1 MSFNADLNRF
11 ALKVDARTKAV
22 YLAVAAKV
30 HESITVGSP
39 TTGAPGQPVDTGFL
53 RASWTLTQ
61 GPTVSEIATNVAYA
75 PVIEHNLRAAYNSSG
90 VQNDRRNP
98 NGTARRAVKST
109 VGGAHSVR
117 LTVAAADRLQ
127 SEALRE
133 LGLG

>member
-22 YLAVAAKV
+22 YLSVAAKV

-39 TTGAPGQPVDTGFL
+39 TTGAPGQPVDTDFL
-53 RASWTLTQ
+53 RASWTLTR
-61 GPTVSEIATNVAYA
+61 GPTVSEISTNVAYA
-75 PVIEHNLRAAYNSSG
+75 PVIEHNLRAAFNSSG
-90 VQNDRRNP
+90 VKNDRRNP

-109 VGGAHSVR
+109 VGGNHIVK

-127 SEALRE
+127 AEALRE
-133 LGLG
+133 LGG